1 MKSLQMLC
9 QPILGLTGL
18 QWLSVVQQEPSRKVV
33 LHLARQLTLNV
44 PPFALEAEQLKELQQ
59 FLYAVHV
66 SLLYHLQLY
75 IQIHAHLKL
84 INHT

>member
-1 MKSLQMLC
+1 MMTLLYLYVHMKSLQMLC

-33 LHLARQLTLNV
+33 LHPARQLTLNV
-44 PPFALEAEQLKELQQ
+44 SPCALEAEQLKELQQ

-66 SLLYHLQLY
+66 SLLYEL
-75 IQIHAHLKL
+75 
-84 INHT
+84 